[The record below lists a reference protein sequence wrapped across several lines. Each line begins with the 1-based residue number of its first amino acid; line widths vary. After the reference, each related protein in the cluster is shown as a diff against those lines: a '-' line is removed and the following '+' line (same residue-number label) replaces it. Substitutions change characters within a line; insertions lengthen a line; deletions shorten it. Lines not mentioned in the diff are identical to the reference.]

1 MQYNVTNPLHHVR
14 RGPFKSRSAS
24 RPPST
29 KSGCFPRRAAVAF
42 SSSSPVLT
50 RFELRFGVF
59 VTCAHD
65 ASNRTRRIVQ
75 VENNGARLWAPAVA
89 WGSADA
95 RGPAVAWGSAD
106 AWGPAVAT
114 LCGASGSPR
123 FTAPKRDGRT
133 DGRTVVAR
141 ASPSR
146 RTPSGSTRCTAAS
159 PRRSPERARRLRLLV
174 ATVTPLGHDGARGA

>member
-24 RPPST
+24 RPPSP

-95 RGPAVAWGSAD
+95 
-106 AWGPAVAT
+106 WGPAVAT
-114 LCGASGSPR
+114 LRGASGSPR